1 VHQVEEHGMQACS
14 PGDGTNSDHHEKLA
28 VDMNAVISDLKA
40 KKELLSQTIDRA
52 QPRVAY
58 TSTNLQELDRVT
70 SVPQQ
75 HLHRLKE
82 QLPHDPNWNQA
93 ILPRDYD
100 NIKVELRAA
109 IKVARQLPYAGCD
122 SIILSRS
129 KNHDEAKMDGID
141 VYGEKRSDLPALDEF
156 WTINIALLEAQYNL
170 AYPSSK
176 RKANLHIDELAAD
189 RVAKLLMAPLK
200 DRFHETRQGDEFDG
214 MRAINVDVVN
224 LMRQTW
230 TTPGLFGD
238 AFNAPQSATEMPPAK
253 LMIWCNTML
262 WVLHRYPAWA
272 IHVLLATYSP
282 PYPPFYMVADVLQN
296 LAGFYLQKSERHS
309 IALDAREYH
318 QTVYHL
324 LDRCAD
330 AKPYLTQKTIFLY
343 LTRASLEQSHQF
355 YNTLINK
362 NVTMSEDSFLHFAYF
377 FGMHGDFERAL
388 DALFESVRAGVDV
401 TSWKFLSTFNK
412 ILRWCVTNPE
422 GYHSMSY
429 IVSSLLE
436 MGGQMNA
443 RLYHVLMVN
452 AVEANDMKMALRVFN
467 LLEENN
473 VKPDRFTYQI
483 LLRGCRDNHDYDLA
497 EDIVRRAD
505 ELMES
510 DPNPHL
516 ATNIL
521 FAVYLR
527 HPRHKQSP
535 RALFHTTITAYAKY
549 FTPDML
555 VELGVVSLRDVRLF
569 WGPTSSNFLGVQRQA
584 RKLTEPTTPALNIV
598 LAAYLLANPST
609 PKIDAMFQTFVGW
622 LNTTENTD
630 KRKKRRQQFINMAMT
645 EHTYNFFLLAYSK
658 HAENLQKCTS
668 VVHTMSLGL
677 PQGLLGRDPITNEP
691 IKPATP
697 TVRTFSILLSAFARH
712 GQTAAAEKV
721 MQVMRTRGLEPNEV
735 TWATLVRGY
744 AKNQDIRGM
753 AKTLAGLQ
761 KRGFEGWEGRDD
773 IISAFGVVRDRE
785 GLMKAWE
792 EGNLEGAEKEA
803 AGYVTAVK
811 KQSRHSMFF
820 DDEDVKQKFTEGYT
834 YNSVPPKQVA
844 DSGGNDG
851 GRDEKDDGGSGKLDD
866 DEDEDEDFGEE
877 FPHMV

>member
-1 VHQVEEHGMQACS
+1 M
-14 PGDGTNSDHHEKLA
+14 TA
-28 VDMNAVISDLKA
+28 VVSDLKA
-40 KKELLSQTIDRA
+40 ERLLSERIHHGGDLHSA
-52 QPRVAY
+52 NN
-58 TSTNLQELDRVT
+58 STNLQDLDQVTTVTKELLD
-70 SVPQQ
+70 
-75 HLHRLKE
+75 RLKE
-82 QLPHDPNWNQA
+82 RVKNDPYWIRG
-93 ILPRDYD
+93 ILPTDY
-100 NIKVELRAA
+100 NGMKTELRALVKFA
-109 IKVARQLPYAGCD
+109 KQLPYAGCD
-122 SIILSRS
+122 SVILSRPRNYDM
-129 KNHDEAKMDGID
+129 KYEEDAHATVEQKPC
-141 VYGEKRSDLPALDEF
+141 LPTLDCF
-156 WTINIALLEAQYNL
+156 WTVNFALLEAQYNL
-170 AYPSSK
+170 AYPASE
-176 RKANLHIDELAAD
+176 RKANLLIDELAAD
-189 RVAKLLMAPLK
+189 RVAKLLMAPLQNGF
-200 DRFHETRQGDEFDG
+200 DEAGEADELIGTRS
-214 MRAINVDVVN
+214 INADIVN
-224 LMRQTW
+224 LMRETW

-238 AFNAPQSATEMPPAK
+238 AFNTQSPETGMPPAK
-253 LMIWCNTML
+253 LRVWCNMML

-272 IHVLLATYSP
+272 IHVLLATYTP

-296 LAGFYLQKSERHS
+296 LAGFYLQKTDRHS
-309 IALDAREYH
+309 VALDTREYH

-324 LDRCAD
+324 LDGCVD
-330 AKPYLTQKTIFLY
+330 TTPYLTQKTIFLY

-355 YNTLINK
+355 YNTLSNQ
-362 NVTMSEDSFLHFAYF
+362 NVRMSEDSYLHFAYF

-388 DALFESVRAGVDV
+388 DALFESVRVGVDV

-443 RLYHVLMVN
+443 RLYHVLMIN

-483 LLRGCRDNHDYDLA
+483 LLRGCRDNHDYDLV
-497 EDIVRRAD
+497 ENIVQRAD
-505 ELMES
+505 QLMES

-527 HPRHKQSP
+527 HPRHKQTP
-535 RALFHTTITAYAKY
+535 RALFHTTITAFAKY
-549 FTPDML
+549 FTPGML
-555 VELGVVSLRDVRLF
+555 VELGVVSARDVRLF
-569 WGPTSSNFLGVQRQA
+569 WGPTSTNYLGA
-584 RKLTEPTTPALNIV
+584 RREARVLTEPTTPALNTV

-609 PKIDAMFQTFVGW
+609 SKIDTMFQNFVGW
-622 LNTTENTD
+622 LNRTETMD
-630 KRKKRRQQFINMAMT
+630 KQKKRQRQFIEMAMT
-645 EHTYNFFLLAYSK
+645 EHPYNFFLLAYAK
-658 HAENLQKCTS
+658 HAESLQKCTS

-677 PQGLLGRDPITNEP
+677 PQSLLGRDPITNQP

-721 MQVMRTRGLEPNEV
+721 MQVMQQRGLEPNEV

-761 KRGFEGWEGRDD
+761 RQGFDGWEGRDD
-773 IISAFGVVRDRE
+773 IVSAFGVVRDRE

-792 EGNLEGAEKEA
+792 EGNLEGAEKEE
-803 AGYVTAVK
+803 AGYTTAVRK
-811 KQSRHSMFF
+811 WSRQPMFYEEG
-820 DDEDVKQKFTEGYT
+820 DLKQKFTGG
-834 YNSVPPKQVA
+834 PKRT
-844 DSGGNDG
+844 GGGGDG
-851 GRDEKDDGGSGKLDD
+851 VVGRKGSDFDL
-866 DEDEDEDFGEE
+866 EDEDFGEE
-877 FPHMV
+877 YPHMV